1 MLAVTWMLTINIL
14 KNVKNKERTKKMANS
29 EEKEKMAEFQV
40 VVTSKSQSQA
50 VFIEAVVMPEIAAVL
65 EKYKKDIIELGEEQ

>member
-1 MLAVTWMLTINIL
+1 
-14 KNVKNKERTKKMANS
+14 MANS
-29 EEKEKMAEFQV
+29 EEKEKMAVFKV

-50 VFIEAVVMPEIAAVL
+50 VFIEAVVIPEIATVL

>member
-1 MLAVTWMLTINIL
+1 
-14 KNVKNKERTKKMANS
+14 MANI
-29 EEKEKMAEFQV
+29 EEKEKLASFQV

-50 VFIEAVVMPEIAAVL
+50 VFIEAVVIPEIAEVL